1 MIRMKKFL
9 LLVPLIFT
17 APAEASEVTVG
28 EICKA
33 ASAAMFGR
41 DHKIMQL
48 DKVESGI
55 AYVHYIRQNDGTRW
69 AIKCKLIG
77 DQVMWAS
84 DNPESTGR
92 WRDDPA
98 DSTVRYSIEGKKVII
113 TEIYSDGSSVSN
125 SYSLKQL

>member
-1 MIRMKKFL
+1 MKKL
-9 LLVPLIFT
+9 LLLFPLVFT
-17 APAEASEVTVG
+17 APVQASEVTVG
-28 EICKA
+28 QICKA
-33 ASAAMFGR
+33 TSAAMFGR

-84 DNPESTGR
+84 DNPDSTGR

-98 DSTVRYSIEGKKVII
+98 DSTVKYSIDGKKIII
-113 TEIYSDGSSVSN
+113 TE
-125 SYSLKQL
+125 

>member
-1 MIRMKKFL
+1 MKQ
-9 LLVPLIFT
+9 LLVLISLVFIV
-17 APAEASEVTVG
+17 PAQASEVTVG
-28 EICKA
+28 QACKA

-48 DKVESGI
+48 DKVESGV
-55 AYVHYIRQNDGTRW
+55 AYVHYIRQDDDTRW

-84 DNPESTGR
+84 NNPESTGR

-98 DSTVRYSIEGKKVII
+98 DSTVKYAINGKKIII
-113 TEIYSDGSSVSN
+113 TELYSDGSSTTN
-125 SYSLKQL
+125 SYPLNQLK

>member
-1 MIRMKKFL
+1 MKKIL
-9 LLVPLIFT
+9 LLITLVFI
-17 APAEASEVTVG
+17 APAQASEVTVG
-28 EICKA
+28 QACKA

-48 DKVESGI
+48 DKVESGV
-55 AYVHYIRQNDGTRW
+55 AYVHYIRQDDSTRW

-84 DNPESTGR
+84 NNPDSTGR

-98 DSTVRYSIEGKKVII
+98 DSTVKYAINGKKIII
-113 TEIYSDGSSVSN
+113 TELYSDGSSTTN
-125 SYSLKQL
+125 SYPLNQLK

>member
-1 MIRMKKFL
+1 MKKL
-9 LLVPLIFT
+9 SLLVPLVFT
-17 APAEASEVTVG
+17 APVQASEVTVG
-28 EICKA
+28 QICKA

-84 DNPESTGR
+84 DNLTAPVAGGMILR
-92 WRDDPA
+92 
-98 DSTVRYSIEGKKVII
+98 TVQSNILLMVKK
-113 TEIYSDGSSVSN
+113 
-125 SYSLKQL
+125 

>member
-1 MIRMKKFL
+1 MKKL
-9 LLVPLIFT
+9 SLLVPLVFT
-17 APAEASEVTVG
+17 APVQASEVTVG
-28 EICKA
+28 QICKA

-84 DNPESTGR
+84 DNR
-92 WRDDPA
+92 
-98 DSTVRYSIEGKKVII
+98 
-113 TEIYSDGSSVSN
+113 
-125 SYSLKQL
+125 LC